1 MRAEQLMINSSNI
14 IIICTIDSASPP
26 LPQLNWNIQIIIL
39 SMYPMYVQRSY
50 VFVILFTLHNY
61 WRKTLMMM
69 MQ

>member
-1 MRAEQLMINSSNI
+1 MCAEQQIINSSSI
-14 IIICTIDSASPP
+14 IVICTIDSAPP
-26 LPQLNWNIQIIIL
+26 LPQLNWTIQIIII